1 MKRKALLR
9 AAVAAAWIGA
19 GAAQA
24 QAPQGV
30 DKLSHILVLYMEN
43 RSFDTLFGEFPGANG
58 LASAGEA
65 AVQRDREGKPYAVLP
80 ATKGPF
86 DIPQNPP
93 EVRAIPSLENLPNK
107 PFRTV
112 GVRPGV
118 TIETHTRDLIHAFY
132 TNRSQING
140 GRNDWFALFSNATAL
155 AMSTYAAED
164 MKDTNLWRLAREN
177 TLLDNFFMGAFGGSF
192 LNHIWLV
199 CACAPVWPDPPRSQ
213 RSEVDPAGHAI
224 RDRRVVAAGD
234 GDYAVNTTQSIFLND
249 GQQGENMLPPQHA
262 VTIGD
267 RLTEKGVALGLVFR
281 RLDAGREVGPHARGG
296 KRRAGKAPFVW
307 HHQPFAYFARFDP
320 TRQTGRDERTAHL
333 KDASVLEADI
343 RTGKL
348 PPVAFYKPIG
358 VLNQHPG
365 YANLVPG
372 DEEIGPHRQAH
383 GREPDEGHS
392 YAVVITYDENGGL
405 WDHAAPPSGSK
416 AGSRADFFGPGT
428 RVPTIVASPFARKGQ
443 VDHTGVR
450 HHLHPQAD
458 RRAPPARRPAERA
471 FRGGREPRQSVR
483 FRETVGGPKAS
494 GTSGTDPAFSHH
506 GGSPRLS
513 LAPPQLQAKV

>member
-58 LASAGEA
+58 LANAGEA

-267 RLTEKGVALGLVFR
+267 RLTEKGVDWAWYSGGWTLAAKSDR
-281 RLDAGREVGPHARGG
+281 TREENEELE
-296 KRRAGKAPFVW
+296 KRHFVW

-372 DEEIGPHRQAH
+372 DEEIGRIVKLM
-383 GREPDEGHS
+383 DESPMKDS

-443 VDHTGVR
+443 VDHTEYDTTSI
-450 HHLHPQAD
+450 LKLI
-458 RRAPPARRPAERA
+458 AERHRLDA
-471 FRGGREPRQSVR
+471 LPSAR
-483 FRETVGGPKAS
+483 FGAVE
-494 GTSGTDPAFSHH
+494 
-506 GGSPRLS
+506 S
-513 LAPPQLQAKV
+513 LAKAFDFEKR